1 MVKNLKNDTDSFVS
15 CTVCSKSFKEKHKL
29 KRHMMVHT
37 GEKPFPCSFCGKS
50 FALEYN
56 LNTHLRIHT
65 GEKPYKCDFQDC
77 GKSFTQ
83 SGNLKTHIRTNHNN
97 KTIAE
102 VKVEIEKKPEPI
114 STVSFESIWSK
125 ALSRI

>member
-1 MVKNLKNDTDSFVS
+1 MVKNPINDTDSYVS
-15 CTVCSKSFKEKHKL
+15 CTVCNKNFKEKHKL
-29 KRHMMVHT
+29 RRHMMVHT

-56 LNTHLRIHT
+56 LKTHMRVHT
-65 GEKPYKCDFQDC
+65 GEKPYKCEYQSC
-77 GKSFTQ
+77 GKTFTQ

-97 KTIAE
+97 KSQPEI
-102 VKVEIEKKPEPI
+102 KVQHEETPASINPI
-114 STVSFESIWSK
+114 SLESVWCK